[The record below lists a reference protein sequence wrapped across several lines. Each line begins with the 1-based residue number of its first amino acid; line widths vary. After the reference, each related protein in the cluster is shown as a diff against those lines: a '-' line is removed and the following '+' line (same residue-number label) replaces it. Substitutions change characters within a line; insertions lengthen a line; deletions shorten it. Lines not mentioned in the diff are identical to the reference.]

1 MRYALLA
8 VTAALTAMPALAQ
21 APAVGPTDE
30 PRVSQVIIYGDDPCP
45 QSTDPEVITVCA
57 RLSDEERFRIPPNL
71 RNDPNNPV
79 NQSWA
84 QRALELSYV
93 GRTGTESCS
102 TVGSGGW
109 TGCFNQIV
117 RQARADR
124 ATADSINWNQ
134 LIDEARQERLRQQ
147 DERIMREGRAEERS
161 EAGIPPE
168 PQQ

>member
-8 VTAALTAMPALAQ
+8 IPAVLIAMPALAQ
-21 APAVGPTDE
+21 NGAE

-45 QSTDPEVITVCA
+45 ESSDPDEITVCA
-57 RLSDEERFRIPPNL
+57 RLPEDERFRIPDNL
-71 RNDPNNPV
+71 RNDPNAPA

-84 QRALELSYV
+84 RRATELSYV

-109 TGCFNQIV
+109 TGCLNQLV
-117 RQARADR
+117 TQAREERRTDER
-124 ATADSINWNQ
+124 INWNQ
-134 LIDEARQERLRQQ
+134 LIDQARQERLRQQ
-147 DERIMREGRAEERS
+147 EERILREGREEERI

-168 PQQ
+168 

>member
-8 VTAALTAMPALAQ
+8 LPAALIAMPALAQ
-21 APAVGPTDE
+21 GEPE

-45 QSTDPEVITVCA
+45 ESGDPDEITVCA
-57 RLSDEERFRIPPNL
+57 RLPEDERFRIPDNL
-71 RNDPNNPV
+71 RNDPNAPA

-84 QRALELSYV
+84 RRATELSYV

-109 TGCFNQIV
+109 TGCLNQLV
-117 RQARADR
+117 TQAREERRTDER
-124 ATADSINWNQ
+124 INWNQ
-134 LIDEARQERLRQQ
+134 LIDQARQERLQRQEEQ
-147 DERIMREGRAEERS
+147 ILREGREEERI

-168 PQQ
+168 